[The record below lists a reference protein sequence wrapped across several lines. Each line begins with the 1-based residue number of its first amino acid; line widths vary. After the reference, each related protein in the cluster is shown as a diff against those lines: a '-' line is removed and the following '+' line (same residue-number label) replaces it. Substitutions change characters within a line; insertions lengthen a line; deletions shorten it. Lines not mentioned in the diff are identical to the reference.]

1 MIAYPYLHDPVTMA
15 LLSLVCASVSCISH
29 SGRSALSSKAKRISP
44 IVLRILKSHSGL
56 SVLTLYSVPYSPFSI
71 RKVNNT
77 SFPIPSIAILSLN
90 TSFSRSTIVR
100 FALSKGLPRHR
111 LLFICQCRLLMWCLP
126 AYFVLSCCCDCSY
139 FLSIS
144 RL

>member
-1 MIAYPYLHDPVTMA
+1 
-15 LLSLVCASVSCISH
+15 
-29 SGRSALSSKAKRISP
+29 
-44 IVLRILKSHSGL
+44 
-56 SVLTLYSVPYSPFSI
+56 
-71 RKVNNT
+71 VNNT